1 VIGVWVGV
9 LGIEC
14 VSQLQTS
21 NTKLQTSIFK
31 SKILNLQ
38 SKILNMDAGLLHL
51 HNILRWVILILLLI
65 TLFQAFTKNKSIQK
79 VSLFIMISAHTML
92 LIGLY
97 QWLAGRYG
105 IFTAEIPEGVS
116 RMKDKFWR
124 FYQVEHPLLM
134 IISVALITIA
144 HKKAKGLQYKSVA
157 VLLIIALLLILVGIP
172 WPFREIIGR
181 GYFPGAVE

>member
-1 VIGVWVGV
+1 
-9 LGIEC
+9 
-14 VSQLQTS
+14 
-21 NTKLQTSIFK
+21 
-31 SKILNLQ
+31 
-38 SKILNMDAGLLHL
+38 MDTGLLHL
-51 HNILRWVILILLLI
+51 HNILRWVILILLLV

-79 VSLFIMISAHTML
+79 VSLFLMISAHTML

-134 IISVALITIA
+134 IISVVLITLA
-144 HKKAKGLQYKSVA
+144 HKRAKTLQYKPVMI
-157 VLLIIALLLILVGIP
+157 LLIITLLLLLAGIP
-172 WPFREIIGR
+172 WPFREVVGR
-181 GYFPGAVE
+181 SYFPGAVE